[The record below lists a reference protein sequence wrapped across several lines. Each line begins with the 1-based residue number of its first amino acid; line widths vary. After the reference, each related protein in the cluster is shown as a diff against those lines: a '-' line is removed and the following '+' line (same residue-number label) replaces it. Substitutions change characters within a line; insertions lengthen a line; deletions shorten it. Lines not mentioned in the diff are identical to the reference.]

1 MGIAVKKERKMC
13 CLPSCHP
20 VGAVLYDRSF
30 VSLVGLESAFGA
42 AEFLKKLEATGT
54 AGISWSLEA
63 SGAATISWSLK
74 AFETIG
80 AVVGAISWSFEA
92 LRAVAPFFALFV
104 GIFAFSPYVWYFFW
118 LPWPFLSPI

>member
-1 MGIAVKKERKMC
+1 MIC
-13 CLPSCHP
+13 
-20 VGAVLYDRSF
+20 SF

-42 AEFLKKLEATGT
+42 AKFFKKLEASGT

-80 AVVGAISWSFEA
+80 AVVGAIS
-92 LRAVAPFFALFV
+92 
-104 GIFAFSPYVWYFFW
+104 
-118 LPWPFLSPI
+118 